1 MIVNRRHFRVSFP
14 SVPLPVADVW
24 RTIVSCLEREKCLPK
39 QFYFSQIAGHEESYH
54 SEKRLRLNF
63 NEIESLIRERDLSG
77 FRVNTWHTQTS
88 VDYSLT
94 HQKNEGSQS
103 VVSCRIENKSKAP
116 DDWTRLIE
124 AMMIQWPTIGGWQWD
139 SLYYRWQNS
148 GIPSS
153 YIENYGEIPPLM
165 RTYLIKANDNI
176 GNDRLM
182 LDSATNTGRS
192 HEILPGVFFAP
203 TAEMWLGP
211 HFWQYAK
218 CTKEEAL
225 AADFFLEKRDTPHF
239 LYLKSWP
246 VPFSRP
252 DGEQGRQQ
260 QRIWKLLFH
269 EDCEWPPGS
278 GGISD
283 IPI

>member
-153 YIENYGEIPPLM
+153 YIENYG
-165 RTYLIKANDNI
+165 
-176 GNDRLM
+176 DR
-182 LDSATNTGRS
+182 
-192 HEILPGVFFAP
+192 
-203 TAEMWLGP
+203 
-211 HFWQYAK
+211 
-218 CTKEEAL
+218 
-225 AADFFLEKRDTPHF
+225 
-239 LYLKSWP
+239 KS
-246 VPFSRP
+246 VV
-252 DGEQGRQQ
+252 
-260 QRIWKLLFH
+260 
-269 EDCEWPPGS
+269 
-278 GGISD
+278 
-283 IPI
+283 